1 MPQLSLQSPIG
12 PLTVSEEDGRIV
24 SLDWGWGR
32 DQSETVL
39 LRRARDRLQDYFDG
53 TTEGFDDLPLDPPG
67 SVFQRRVWDALRQ
80 IPWGATRTYADLAR
94 TVGSAPRAIGQAMA
108 RNPIPI
114 IIPCHRVLAT
124 GGLGGYSGGEG
135 LATKTWLL
143 TLEGRALLV

>member
-1 MPQLSLQSPIG
+1 VPQLSLQTPIG

-32 DQSETVL
+32 DQSETAL

-53 TTEGFDDLPLDPPG
+53 TAEGFDDLPLDPPG
-67 SVFQRRVWDALRQ
+67 SLFQRRVWDTLRQ

>member
-1 MPQLSLQSPIG
+1 MPQLSLQTPIG

-32 DQSETVL
+32 DQSETAV
-39 LRRARDRLQDYFDG
+39 LRRARDRLHDYFDG
-53 TTEGFDDLPLDPPG
+53 TVDAFADLPLDPPG
-67 SVFQRRVWDALRQ
+67 TGFQRKVWDALRQ
-80 IPWGATRTYADLAR
+80 IPWGATRTYAELAR

-143 TLEGRALLV
+143 TLEGQALLA